1 MGTRLGDWQAR
12 ALSLRAQECHSGRE
26 EAAWRSAGRARPVA
40 RRLRGDSHASYFVGV
55 YPPFLL
61 RGLYL
66 PRTPLSQENY
76 VLSVSEGKGEWK
88 ALRMLP
94 TVPKMRGVPK
104 SWDKGWR
111 HRPDA
116 TAVWEEDRK
125 GPN

>member
-1 MGTRLGDWQAR
+1 MR
-12 ALSLRAQECHSGRE
+12 CHSVHKSVTEG
-26 EAAWRSAGRARPVA
+26 ARKPRGGALGALVLSPGA
-40 RRLRGDSHASYFVGV
+40 CRGDSHASYFVGV

-61 RGLYL
+61 CGLYL
-66 PRTPLSQENY
+66 PRTPLSQEND
-76 VLSVSEGKGEWK
+76 VLSVSEGEGEWK

-94 TVPKMRGVPK
+94 MVPKMRGVPK